1 MVQFLC
7 QTTCTNLFREKNCP
21 VFYAFFKITTV
32 LTKIFYFFSF
42 SFIST
47 LENLLLLLL
56 LLNQS
61 NSISRKK
68 NRIVVWIFSLCCC
81 IGTLI
86 FSVESRNLHR
96 NFIFFR
102 ENHATSTG
110 KSLITKG
117 MVDISGHHQN
127 IAATTSFGGGKAR
140 SVGNFTN
147 TITCNFT

>member
-7 QTTCTNLFREKNCP
+7 QITCTNLFREKNCP
-21 VFYAFFKITTV
+21 VFYAFFKVTTV
-32 LTKIFYFFSF
+32 LTKIFYFFPFHLFLLSKTSYYYF
-42 SFIST
+42 SSWI
-47 LENLLLLLL
+47 
-56 LLNQS
+56 NQTQFHE
-61 NSISRKK
+61 KK
-68 NRIVVWIFSLCCC
+68 TRIVVWIFSLCCC

>member
-1 MVQFLC
+1 MSNYLY
-7 QTTCTNLFREKNCP
+7 NLFREKNCP
-21 VFYAFFKITTV
+21 VFYAFFKVTTV

-102 ENHATSTG
+102 ENHSTSTG

>member
-1 MVQFLC
+1 MHFLKSPLC
-7 QTTCTNLFREKNCP
+7 SPK
-21 VFYAFFKITTV
+21 
-32 LTKIFYFFSF
+32 
-42 SFIST
+42 SFIFF
-47 LENLLLLLL
+47 LF
-56 LLNQS
+56 
-61 NSISRKK
+61 IYFYSRKPPTTT
-68 NRIVVWIFSLCCC
+68 SPP
-81 IGTLI
+81 
-86 FSVESRNLHR
+86 ESIKLNFTKKTELLSEYSPCVLLHRNFKYFPLNHATSLHR

>member
-7 QTTCTNLFREKNCP
+7 QITCTNLFRGKKIALFFMHFLKSPLCSP
-21 VFYAFFKITTV
+21 KCFIFFLFIYFYSRKPPTT
-32 LTKIFYFFSF
+32 TSPPESIK
-42 SFIST
+42 
-47 LENLLLLLL
+47 
-56 LLNQS
+56 LNFT
-61 NSISRKK
+61 KK